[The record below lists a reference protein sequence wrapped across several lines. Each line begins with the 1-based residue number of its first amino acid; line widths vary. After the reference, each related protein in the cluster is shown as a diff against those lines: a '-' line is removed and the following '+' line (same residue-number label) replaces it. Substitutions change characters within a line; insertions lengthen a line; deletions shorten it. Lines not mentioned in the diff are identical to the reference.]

1 MLKKIFITGGIALAA
16 YVLNGMRKEYD
27 KNVSDYNDLV
37 EKYNVLLQ
45 SKKEKQ
51 LPDVSE
57 RFKKEVQVMPDGS
70 QITVTHDSVRRL
82 RNACAHNFCLLTSFK
97 PVQWFK
103 PDLETSFELLGG
115 NLGISNGTISSCM
128 KVPLLNDFAVML
140 SVYTKLIS
148 SPKIK
153 ELTLQELKDF
163 FDGRMVYKKQ
173 YFENYTEIKNAY
185 NFARKVLDYYS
196 GK

>member
-1 MLKKIFITGGIALAA
+1 
-16 YVLNGMRKEYD
+16 
-27 KNVSDYNDLV
+27 
-37 EKYNVLLQ
+37 
-45 SKKEKQ
+45 
-51 LPDVSE
+51 
-57 RFKKEVQVMPDGS
+57 
-70 QITVTHDSVRRL
+70 
-82 RNACAHNFCLLTSFK
+82 
-97 PVQWFK
+97 
-103 PDLETSFELLGG
+103 
-115 NLGISNGTISSCM
+115 M

-153 ELTLQELKDF
+153 ELTLQELKEF

-185 NFARKVLDYYS
+185 SFARTVLDYYS

>member
-1 MLKKIFITGGIALAA
+1 
-16 YVLNGMRKEYD
+16 
-27 KNVSDYNDLV
+27 
-37 EKYNVLLQ
+37 
-45 SKKEKQ
+45 
-51 LPDVSE
+51 
-57 RFKKEVQVMPDGS
+57 
-70 QITVTHDSVRRL
+70 
-82 RNACAHNFCLLTSFK
+82 
-97 PVQWFK
+97 
-103 PDLETSFELLGG
+103 
-115 NLGISNGTISSCM
+115 M

-163 FDGRMVYKKQ
+163 FDGRMIYKKQ